1 MPSVFCGFYYRQD
14 YERQVIMKRDFMRCK
29 NKTSRDNE
37 YIDAYNKTKST
48 IKAAEI
54 CGVSRETIA
63 RACRRANIELNG
75 KKFNGRNQSQTK
87 ITDEELIRE
96 AKFLNCVE
104 IARKYN
110 MSAERVYRRARKL
123 GIKIDTRNA
132 GGHYRLR
139 ALNYEI
145 EYDESITL
153 KAVRKRDKDIC
164 QICGLFVDDTDI
176 KNGHIRRM
184 YPTVDHIIPLSK
196 GGSHTWDNV
205 RLAHMACNAGKCD
218 GND

>member
-1 MPSVFCGFYYRQD
+1 
-14 YERQVIMKRDFMRCK
+14 MKGNSKTPRD
-29 NKTSRDNE
+29 DE
-37 YIDAYNKTKST
+37 YIEAYRKTKST
-48 IKAAEI
+48 VKAAEI
-54 CGVSRETIA
+54 CGVSRETVA

-75 KKFNGRNQSQTK
+75 KKFNGQNQPQAK
-87 ITDEELIRE
+87 ITDEELIKE
-96 AKFLNCVE
+96 AKSLNCVE

-123 GIKIDTRNA
+123 GIEIDTRNA

-218 GND
+218 RND

>member
-1 MPSVFCGFYYRQD
+1 
-14 YERQVIMKRDFMRCK
+14 MKRDFMRCQD
-29 NKTSRDNE
+29 KTSRDNE

-48 IKAAEI
+48 TKAAEI

-63 RACRRANIELNG
+63 RACRRANVELNG
-75 KKFNGRNQSQTK
+75 KKFNGKNQLQAK

-96 AKFLNCVE
+96 AKSLNCVE

-123 GIKIDTRNA
+123 GIEIDARNA

-139 ALNYEI
+139 SLNYEI

-164 QICGLFVDDTDI
+164 QICGLSVDDTDI

-218 GND
+218 KND

>member
-1 MPSVFCGFYYRQD
+1 MSSRYMLG
-14 YERQVIMKRDFMRCK
+14 KSKTARDE
-29 NKTSRDNE
+29 E
-37 YIDAYNKTKST
+37 YIRAYLETHSQG
-48 IKAAEI
+48 KAAEL

-63 RACRRANIELNG
+63 RACRRANIKLDGRKYNNG
-75 KKFNGRNQSQTK
+75 SKNPNPIRK
-87 ITDEELIRE
+87 ITDDQLIEE
-96 AKFLNCVE
+96 AKVLNCVE

-123 GIKIDTRNA
+123 GVKIDTRNA

-218 GND
+218 RND